1 MQNKAVKLSAAAV
14 IVFFLLMAAGAVLAP
29 KVARLYGQYR
39 ALPARSVT
47 ALIAAF
53 YCCVVP
59 AMIAMV
65 CLFLLLRNIRLER
78 PFLEEN
84 SRLMAVISWCCA
96 AVSLVTLAACFWYL
110 PLLFVSAPMAFI
122 FLIVRV
128 VRNCFIAAIQLK
140 EENRL
145 TI

>member
-14 IVFFLLMAAGAVLAP
+14 VLFFLVLLTGMVLAP
-29 KVARLYGQYR
+29 RVAHLYGAWR
-39 ALPARSVT
+39 ALPQSAIRV
-47 ALIAAF
+47 LIAAF
-53 YCCVVP
+53 YGCVVP

-84 SRLMAVISWCCA
+84 SRLMAIISWCCA
-96 AVSLVTLAACFWYL
+96 AVAVVTLVSCFWYM